1 MYLHDLKFKV
11 YGRVCCEKV
20 SLPPCPPNPHTPS
33 QGHPVLI
40 NSVLC
45 VPRGVFIFLFCFF
58 SQRCFT
64 LVMRDQY
71 LLLFPTKGSIIDTQF
86 LLFLITT
93 PSFNIRTLFVLFYG
107 DIIRGHA
114 IIHLILPPPM
124 TNEVVPSL
132 LPLQTMIQ

>member
-45 VPRGVFIFLFCFF
+45 VPRGVFFC
-58 SQRCFT
+58 
-64 LVMRDQY
+64 
-71 LLLFPTKGSIIDTQF
+71 
-86 LLFLITT
+86 
-93 PSFNIRTLFVLFYG
+93 LFVFFLEVFYTCNERLVSSFVSHKRKHNRHTVFTFSNYHP
-107 DIIRGHA
+107 II
-114 IIHLILPPPM
+114 
-124 TNEVVPSL
+124 
-132 LPLQTMIQ
+132 